1 MDNKIEVFKNE
12 QFGNVRVIER
22 DGEPWF
28 VAADVCKILNHSNP
42 SMAVKG
48 LDEDERMT
56 LNFTEVGAD
65 ERMTLNFADPHQA
78 GTRGGAQYIVVVNEP
93 GLYQLILRSNKP
105 EAKAFKRW
113 ITHEVIPTIRK
124 HGMYATPTTIEQ
136 MISDP
141 ANAIKVFSAL
151 KQEQERR
158 KELEATVEHNA
169 PKVLFAEA
177 VQASQDS
184 CLVGQLA
191 KMIRQNGKP
200 IGANRMFAW
209 LRDNGWLCK
218 IGENW
223 NMPTLK
229 AMEAGYFEIKETVIA
244 NPGGS
249 TRITRT
255 PKVTGK
261 GQIYFINWFLR
272 S

>member
-1 MDNKIEVFKNE
+1 MNE
-12 QFGNVRVIER
+12 LQIFNNNQFGEIRTIEDNGKVLFCAVDIAR
-22 DGEPWF
+22 ALGY
-28 VAADVCKILNHSNP
+28 SNP
-42 SMAVKG
+42 HDAIGRHCRGVVKREG
-48 LDEDERMT
+48 VSVT
-56 LNFTEVGAD
+56 TNQHGVSTE
-65 ERMTLNFADPHQA
+65 Q
-78 GTRGGAQYIVVVNEP
+78 VNEMSF
-93 GLYQLILRSNKP
+93 IP
-105 EAKAFKRW
+105 EGDVYRL
-113 ITHEVIPTIRK
+113 ITHSKLPTAERFERWVFDEVLPSIRK

-136 MISDP
+136 MIADP

-177 VQASQDS
+177 VQASHDS

-218 IGENW
+218 KGENW
-223 NMPTLK
+223 NMPTQK
-229 AMEAGYFEIKETVIA
+229 AMESGYFEIKETVIA
-244 NPGGS
+244 NPDGS

-272 S
+272 GENENSCIFHS

>member
-1 MDNKIEVFKNE
+1 MNE
-12 QFGNVRVIER
+12 LQIFNNNQFGEIRTI
-22 DGEPWF
+22 GEGDKIF
-28 VAADVCKILNHSNP
+28 FCGADVAKALGYTNP
-42 SMAVKG
+42 SKALTDHCRCVTK
-48 LDEDERMT
+48 RYI
-56 LNFTEVGAD
+56 
-65 ERMTLNFADPHQA
+65 PHPQA
-78 GTRGGAQYIVVVNEP
+78 PDKEIEMSF
-93 GLYQLILRSNKP
+93 IP
-105 EAKAFKRW
+105 EGDVYRL
-113 ITHEVIPTIRK
+113 ITHSKLPTAEKFERWVFDEVLPSIRK

-136 MISDP
+136 MIADP

-177 VQASQDS
+177 VQASHDS

-200 IGANRMFAW
+200 IGANRMFTW

-218 IGENW
+218 KGENW
-223 NMPTLK
+223 NMPTQK
-229 AMEAGYFEIKETVIA
+229 AMESGYFEIKETVIA
-244 NPGGS
+244 NPDGS

-272 S
+272 GENENSCICHS

>member
-1 MDNKIEVFKNE
+1 MNE
-12 QFGNVRVIER
+12 LQIFNNNQFGEIRTTIKN
-22 DGEPWF
+22 GEPWF
-28 VAADVCKILNHSNP
+28 VAADVCRALEIANNRDALTRLEQDE
-42 SMAVKG
+42 KG
-48 LDEDERMT
+48 VALTDT
-56 LNFTEVGAD
+56 PGGTQEV
-65 ERMTLNFADPHQA
+65 T
-78 GTRGGAQYIVVVNEP
+78 IVNEP
-93 GLYQLILRSNKP
+93 GLYGLVLGSRKP

-113 ITHEVIPTIRK
+113 VTHEVIPSIRK

-136 MISDP
+136 MIADP

-177 VQASQDS
+177 VQASHDS

-200 IGANRMFAW
+200 IGANRMFTW

-218 IGENW
+218 KGENW
-223 NMPTLK
+223 NMPTQK

-244 NPGGS
+244 NPDGS

-261 GQIYFINWFLR
+261 GQIYFINCFLR
-272 S
+272 GENENSCICHS

>member
-1 MDNKIEVFKNE
+1 MNE
-12 QFGNVRVIER
+12 LQIFNNNQFGEIRTIE
-22 DGEPWF
+22 DNGKVLF
-28 VAADVCKILNHSNP
+28 CGADV
-42 SMAVKG
+42 
-48 LDEDERMT
+48 
-56 LNFTEVGAD
+56 
-65 ERMTLNFADPHQA
+65 
-78 GTRGGAQYIVVVNEP
+78 
-93 GLYQLILRSNKP
+93 
-105 EAKAFKRW
+105 AKALGYARPNDAITAHCRCTVKCRIPHPQAPDKEIEMSFIPEGDVYRL
-113 ITHEVIPTIRK
+113 ITHSKLPTAEKFERWVFDEVLPSIRK

-136 MISDP
+136 MIADP

-177 VQASQDS
+177 VQASHDS

-200 IGANRMFAW
+200 IGANRMFTW

-218 IGENW
+218 KGENW
-223 NMPTLK
+223 NMPTQK

-244 NPGGS
+244 NPDGS
-249 TRITRT
+249 TKITRT

-272 S
+272 GENENSCICHS

>member
-1 MDNKIEVFKNE
+1 MNE
-12 QFGNVRVIER
+12 LQIFNNNQFGEIRTI
-22 DGEPWF
+22 GEGDKIF
-28 VAADVCKILNHSNP
+28 FCGADVAKALGYTNP
-42 SMAVKG
+42 SKALTDHCRCVTK
-48 LDEDERMT
+48 RYI
-56 LNFTEVGAD
+56 
-65 ERMTLNFADPHQA
+65 PHPQA
-78 GTRGGAQYIVVVNEP
+78 PDKEIEMSFISEGDVYR
-93 GLYQLILRSNKP
+93 L
-105 EAKAFKRW
+105 
-113 ITHEVIPTIRK
+113 ITHSKLPTAEKFERWVFDEVLPSIRK

-136 MISDP
+136 MIADP

-177 VQASQDS
+177 VQASHDS

-218 IGENW
+218 KGESW
-223 NMPTLK
+223 NMPTQK

-244 NPGGS
+244 NPDGS
-249 TRITRT
+249 TKITRT

-272 S
+272 GENENSCICHS

>member
-1 MDNKIEVFKNE
+1 MNE
-12 QFGNVRVIER
+12 LQIFNNNQFGEIRTTIK

-28 VAADVCKILNHSNP
+28 VASDVCRALEIANNLD
-42 SMAVKG
+42 ALTRLEQDEKG
-48 LDEDERMT
+48 VALTDT
-56 LNFTEVGAD
+56 PGGTQEV
-65 ERMTLNFADPHQA
+65 T
-78 GTRGGAQYIVVVNEP
+78 IVNEP
-93 GLYQLILRSNKP
+93 GLYALVLGSRKP

-113 ITHEVIPTIRK
+113 VTHEVIPSIRK

-136 MISDP
+136 MIADP

-177 VQASQDS
+177 VQASHDS

-200 IGANRMFAW
+200 IGANRMFTW

-218 IGENW
+218 KGENW
-223 NMPTLK
+223 NMPTQK

-244 NPGGS
+244 NPDGS

-261 GQIYFINWFLR
+261 GQIYFINCFLR
-272 S
+272 GENENSCICHS

>member
-1 MDNKIEVFKNE
+1 MNE
-12 QFGNVRVIER
+12 LQIFNNNQFGEIRTITEN
-22 DGEPWF
+22 GTTLF
-28 VAADVCKILNHSNP
+28 CGSDV
-42 SMAVKG
+42 
-48 LDEDERMT
+48 
-56 LNFTEVGAD
+56 
-65 ERMTLNFADPHQA
+65 
-78 GTRGGAQYIVVVNEP
+78 
-93 GLYQLILRSNKP
+93 
-105 EAKAFKRW
+105 AKALGYARPNEAITAHAKGTVKRRTPTNGGEQEMLFITEGDVYRL
-113 ITHEVIPTIRK
+113 ITHSKLPTAEKFERWVFDEVLPSIRK

-136 MISDP
+136 MIADP

-177 VQASQDS
+177 VQASHDS

-200 IGANRMFAW
+200 IGANRMFTW

-218 IGENW
+218 KGENW
-223 NMPTLK
+223 NMPTQK

-244 NPGGS
+244 NPDGS
-249 TRITRT
+249 TKITRT

-272 S
+272 GENENSCICHS

>member
-1 MDNKIEVFKNE
+1 MNE
-12 QFGNVRVIER
+12 LQIFNNNQFGEIRTTIK

-28 VAADVCKILNHSNP
+28 VAADVCRALEIANNRDALTRLEQDE
-42 SMAVKG
+42 KG
-48 LDEDERMT
+48 VALTDT
-56 LNFTEVGAD
+56 PGGTQEV
-65 ERMTLNFADPHQA
+65 T
-78 GTRGGAQYIVVVNEP
+78 IVNEP
-93 GLYQLILRSNKP
+93 GLYALVLGSRKP

-113 ITHEVIPTIRK
+113 VTHEVIPSIRK
-124 HGMYATPTTIEQ
+124 HGMYATPTAIEQ
-136 MISDP
+136 MIADP

-177 VQASQDS
+177 VQASHDS

-218 IGENW
+218 KGENW
-223 NMPTLK
+223 NMPTQK

-244 NPGGS
+244 NPDGS

-261 GQIYFINWFLR
+261 GQIYFINCFLR
-272 S
+272 GENENSCICHS

>member
-1 MDNKIEVFKNE
+1 MNE
-12 QFGNVRVIER
+12 LQIFNNNQFGEMRTITENGTTLFCAIDVAKTLGYTNPHKALADHCRCLTKREVPHPQSPDKQIEMLFIPE
-22 DGEPWF
+22 G
-28 VAADVCKILNHSNP
+28 DVYRL
-42 SMAVKG
+42 
-48 LDEDERMT
+48 
-56 LNFTEVGAD
+56 
-65 ERMTLNFADPHQA
+65 
-78 GTRGGAQYIVVVNEP
+78 
-93 GLYQLILRSNKP
+93 
-105 EAKAFKRW
+105 
-113 ITHEVIPTIRK
+113 ITHSKLPTAEKFESWVFDEVLPSIRK

-136 MISDP
+136 MIADP

-169 PKVLFAEA
+169 SKVLFAEA
-177 VQASQDS
+177 VQASHDS

-200 IGANRMFAW
+200 IGANRMFTW

-218 IGENW
+218 KGENW
-223 NMPTLK
+223 NMPTQK

-244 NPGGS
+244 NPDGS
-249 TRITRT
+249 TKITRT

-272 S
+272 GENENSCICHS

>member
-1 MDNKIEVFKNE
+1 MNE
-12 QFGNVRVIER
+12 LQIFNNNQFGEIRTTIK

-28 VAADVCKILNHSNP
+28 VAADVCRALEIANNRDALTRLEQDE
-42 SMAVKG
+42 KG
-48 LDEDERMT
+48 VALTDT
-56 LNFTEVGAD
+56 PGGTQEV
-65 ERMTLNFADPHQA
+65 T
-78 GTRGGAQYIVVVNEP
+78 IVNEP
-93 GLYQLILRSNKP
+93 GLYALVLGSCKP

-113 ITHEVIPTIRK
+113 VTHEVIPSIRK

-136 MISDP
+136 MIADP

-177 VQASQDS
+177 VQASHDS

-200 IGANRMFAW
+200 IGDNRMFTW

-218 IGENW
+218 KGENW
-223 NMPTLK
+223 NMPTQK

-244 NPGGS
+244 NPDGS

-272 S
+272 GENENSCICHS

>member
-1 MDNKIEVFKNE
+1 MNEVQIFKNN
-12 QFGNVRVIER
+12 QFGEIRTIEE
-22 DGEPWF
+22 GGKIF
-28 VAADVCKILNHSNP
+28 FCGADVARALGYTNSSKALTDHCRCITKRYI
-42 SMAVKG
+42 
-48 LDEDERMT
+48 
-56 LNFTEVGAD
+56 
-65 ERMTLNFADPHQA
+65 PHPQA
-78 GTRGGAQYIVVVNEP
+78 PDKEIEMSF
-93 GLYQLILRSNKP
+93 IP
-105 EAKAFKRW
+105 EGDVYRL
-113 ITHEVIPTIRK
+113 ITHSKLPTAEKFESWVFDEVLPSIRK

-136 MISDP
+136 MIADP

-158 KELEATVEHNA
+158 KELEETVEHNA

-177 VQASQDS
+177 VQASHDS

-200 IGANRMFAW
+200 IGANRMFTW

-218 IGENW
+218 KGENW
-223 NMPTLK
+223 NMPTQK

-244 NPGGS
+244 NPDGS

-272 S
+272 GENENSCICHS

>member
-1 MDNKIEVFKNE
+1 MNE
-12 QFGNVRVIER
+12 LQIFNNNQFGEIRTTIK

-28 VAADVCKILNHSNP
+28 VASDVCRALEIANNRDALTRLEQDE
-42 SMAVKG
+42 KG
-48 LDEDERMT
+48 VALTDT
-56 LNFTEVGAD
+56 LGGTQEV
-65 ERMTLNFADPHQA
+65 T
-78 GTRGGAQYIVVVNEP
+78 IVNEP
-93 GLYQLILRSNKP
+93 GLYALVLGSRKP

-113 ITHEVIPTIRK
+113 VTHEVIPSIRK

-136 MISDP
+136 MIADP

-177 VQASQDS
+177 VQASHDS

-200 IGANRMFAW
+200 IGANRMFTW

-218 IGENW
+218 KGENW
-223 NMPTLK
+223 NMPTQK

-244 NPGGS
+244 NPDGS

-261 GQIYFINWFLR
+261 GQIYFINCFLR
-272 S
+272 GENENSCICHS

>member
-1 MDNKIEVFKNE
+1 MNE
-12 QFGNVRVIER
+12 LQIFNNNQFGEIRTTIK

-28 VAADVCKILNHSNP
+28 VAADVCKALELEQVSRA
-42 SMAVKG
+42 MDR
-48 LDEDERMT
+48 LDEDERGLLKVT
-56 LNFTEVGAD
+56 HPQSPTKTQEVNG
-65 ERMTLNFADPHQA
+65 
-78 GTRGGAQYIVVVNEP
+78 VNES
-93 GLYQLILRSNKP
+93 GLYHLVLCSTKP
-105 EAKAFKRW
+105 EARAFKRW
-113 ITHEVIPTIRK
+113 ITHEVLPSIRK

-136 MISDP
+136 MIADP

-177 VQASQDS
+177 VQASHDS

-200 IGANRMFAW
+200 IGANRMFTW

-218 IGENW
+218 KGENW
-223 NMPTLK
+223 NMPTQK

-244 NPGGS
+244 NPDGS
-249 TRITRT
+249 TKITRT

-272 S
+272 GENENSCICHS

>member
-1 MDNKIEVFKNE
+1 MNE
-12 QFGNVRVIER
+12 LQIFNNNQFGEMRTIEEGDRVLFC
-22 DGEPWF
+22 G
-28 VAADVCKILNHSNP
+28 ADVAGALGYARP
-42 SMAVKG
+42 SDAITAHCRYTVK
-48 LDEDERMT
+48 R
-56 LNFTEVGAD
+56 
-65 ERMTLNFADPHQA
+65 RIPHPQA
-78 GTRGGAQYIVVVNEP
+78 PDKEIEMSF
-93 GLYQLILRSNKP
+93 IP
-105 EAKAFKRW
+105 ESDVYRL
-113 ITHEVIPTIRK
+113 ITHSKLPTAEKFESWVFDEVLPSIRK

-136 MISDP
+136 MIADP

-177 VQASQDS
+177 VQASHDS

-200 IGANRMFAW
+200 IGANRMFTW

-218 IGENW
+218 KGENW
-223 NMPTLK
+223 NMPTQK

-244 NPGGS
+244 NPDGS

-272 S
+272 GENENSCICHS

>member
-1 MDNKIEVFKNE
+1 MNE
-12 QFGNVRVIER
+12 LQIFNNNQFGEIRTTIK

-28 VAADVCKILNHSNP
+28 VAADVCRALEIANNRDALTRLEQDE
-42 SMAVKG
+42 KG
-48 LDEDERMT
+48 VALTDT
-56 LNFTEVGAD
+56 PGGTQEV
-65 ERMTLNFADPHQA
+65 T
-78 GTRGGAQYIVVVNEP
+78 IVNEP
-93 GLYQLILRSNKP
+93 GLYALVLGSRKP

-113 ITHEVIPTIRK
+113 VTHEVIPSIRK

-136 MISDP
+136 MIADP

-218 IGENW
+218 KGENW
-223 NMPTLK
+223 NMPTQK

-244 NPGGS
+244 NPDGS

-272 S
+272 GENENSCICHS

>member
-1 MDNKIEVFKNE
+1 MNELQIFNNNQFGEIRTTEEGNKIF
-12 QFGNVRVIER
+12 FCG
-22 DGEPWF
+22 
-28 VAADVCKILNHSNP
+28 ADV
-42 SMAVKG
+42 
-48 LDEDERMT
+48 
-56 LNFTEVGAD
+56 
-65 ERMTLNFADPHQA
+65 
-78 GTRGGAQYIVVVNEP
+78 
-93 GLYQLILRSNKP
+93 
-105 EAKAFKRW
+105 AKALGYARPNDAITAHCRCTVKCRIPHPQAPDKEIEMSFIPEGDVYRL
-113 ITHEVIPTIRK
+113 ITHSKLPTAEKFESWVFDEVLPSIRK
-124 HGMYATPTTIEQ
+124 HGIYATPTTIEQ
-136 MISDP
+136 MIADP

-177 VQASQDS
+177 VQASHDS

-200 IGANRMFAW
+200 IGANRMFTW

-218 IGENW
+218 KGENW
-223 NMPTLK
+223 NMPTQK

-244 NPGGS
+244 NPDGS

-261 GQIYFINWFLR
+261 GQIYFINCFLR
-272 S
+272 GENENSCICHS

>member
-1 MDNKIEVFKNE
+1 MNE
-12 QFGNVRVIER
+12 LQIFNNNQFGEIRTI
-22 DGEPWF
+22 GEGDKIF
-28 VAADVCKILNHSNP
+28 FCGADVAKALGYTNP
-42 SMAVKG
+42 SKALTDHCRCVTK
-48 LDEDERMT
+48 RYI
-56 LNFTEVGAD
+56 
-65 ERMTLNFADPHQA
+65 PHPQA
-78 GTRGGAQYIVVVNEP
+78 PDKEIEMSF
-93 GLYQLILRSNKP
+93 IP
-105 EAKAFKRW
+105 EGDVYRL
-113 ITHEVIPTIRK
+113 ITHSKLPTAEKFESWVFDEVLPSIRK

-136 MISDP
+136 MIADP

-200 IGANRMFAW
+200 IGANRMFTW

-218 IGENW
+218 KGENW
-223 NMPTLK
+223 NMPTQK

-244 NPGGS
+244 NPDGS
-249 TRITRT
+249 TKITRT

-272 S
+272 GENENSCICHS

>member
-1 MDNKIEVFKNE
+1 MNE
-12 QFGNVRVIER
+12 LQIFNNNQFGEIRTTEDNGKVLFC
-22 DGEPWF
+22 G
-28 VAADVCKILNHSNP
+28 ADV
-42 SMAVKG
+42 
-48 LDEDERMT
+48 
-56 LNFTEVGAD
+56 
-65 ERMTLNFADPHQA
+65 
-78 GTRGGAQYIVVVNEP
+78 
-93 GLYQLILRSNKP
+93 
-105 EAKAFKRW
+105 AKALGYARPNDAITAHCRCTVKCRIPHPQAPDKEIEMSFIPEGDVYRL
-113 ITHEVIPTIRK
+113 ITHSKLPTAEKFERWVFDEVLPSIRK

-136 MISDP
+136 MIADP

-177 VQASQDS
+177 VQASHDS

-200 IGANRMFAW
+200 IGANRMFTW

-218 IGENW
+218 KGENW
-223 NMPTLK
+223 NMPTQK

-244 NPGGS
+244 NPDGS

-261 GQIYFINWFLR
+261 GQIYFIDWFLR
-272 S
+272 GENENSCICHS

>member
-1 MDNKIEVFKNE
+1 
-12 QFGNVRVIER
+12 
-22 DGEPWF
+22 
-28 VAADVCKILNHSNP
+28 
-42 SMAVKG
+42 
-48 LDEDERMT
+48 
-56 LNFTEVGAD
+56 
-65 ERMTLNFADPHQA
+65 
-78 GTRGGAQYIVVVNEP
+78 
-93 GLYQLILRSNKP
+93 
-105 EAKAFKRW
+105 
-113 ITHEVIPTIRK
+113 
-124 HGMYATPTTIEQ
+124 MYATPTTIEQ
-136 MISDP
+136 MIADP

-177 VQASQDS
+177 VQASHDS

-218 IGENW
+218 KGENW
-223 NMPTLK
+223 NMPTQK

-244 NPGGS
+244 NPDGS

-272 S
+272 GENENSCICHS

>member
-1 MDNKIEVFKNE
+1 MNVQIFKNQ
-12 QFGNVRVIER
+12 QFGQIRTVAESGKILFCGSDIARALGYARPNEA
-22 DGEPWF
+22 
-28 VAADVCKILNHSNP
+28 VAAHAKGTVKRRTPTNGGEQEMLFITEGDVYRL
-42 SMAVKG
+42 
-48 LDEDERMT
+48 
-56 LNFTEVGAD
+56 
-65 ERMTLNFADPHQA
+65 
-78 GTRGGAQYIVVVNEP
+78 
-93 GLYQLILRSNKP
+93 
-105 EAKAFKRW
+105 
-113 ITHEVIPTIRK
+113 ITHSKLPTAEKFERWVFDEVLPSIRK

-136 MISDP
+136 MIADP

-177 VQASQDS
+177 VQASHDS

-200 IGANRMFAW
+200 IGANRMFTW

-218 IGENW
+218 KGENW
-223 NMPTLK
+223 NMPTQK

-244 NPGGS
+244 NPDGS

-261 GQIYFINWFLR
+261 GQIYFINCFLR
-272 S
+272 GENENSCICHS

>member
-1 MDNKIEVFKNE
+1 MNEIEVFRNSE
-12 QFGNVRVIER
+12 FGEVRTVEFNDR
-22 DGEPWF
+22 TYF
-28 VAADVCKILNHSNP
+28 VANDV
-42 SMAVKG
+42 
-48 LDEDERMT
+48 
-56 LNFTEVGAD
+56 
-65 ERMTLNFADPHQA
+65 
-78 GTRGGAQYIVVVNEP
+78 
-93 GLYQLILRSNKP
+93 
-105 EAKAFKRW
+105 AKALGYKRPNDA
-113 ITHEVIPTIRK
+113 ITAHCKGTVKHRIGVQTGIKGDGAPALQEIDMLIIPEGDIYRLVVKSQLPSAEKFERWVFDEVLPSIRK

-136 MISDP
+136 MIADP

-177 VQASQDS
+177 VQASHDS

-200 IGANRMFAW
+200 IGANRMFTW

-218 IGENW
+218 KGENW
-223 NMPTLK
+223 NMPTQK

-244 NPGGS
+244 NPDGS
-249 TRITRT
+249 TKITRT

-272 S
+272 GENENSCICHS

>member
-1 MDNKIEVFKNE
+1 MNE
-12 QFGNVRVIER
+12 LQIFNNNQFGEIRTTIK

-28 VAADVCKILNHSNP
+28 VAADVCRALEIANNRDALTRLEQDE
-42 SMAVKG
+42 KG
-48 LDEDERMT
+48 VALTDT
-56 LNFTEVGAD
+56 PGGTQEV
-65 ERMTLNFADPHQA
+65 T
-78 GTRGGAQYIVVVNEP
+78 IVNEP
-93 GLYQLILRSNKP
+93 GLYALVLGSRKP

-113 ITHEVIPTIRK
+113 VTHEVIPSIRK

-136 MISDP
+136 MIADP

-200 IGANRMFAW
+200 IGANRMFTW

-218 IGENW
+218 KGENW
-223 NMPTLK
+223 NMPTQK

-244 NPGGS
+244 NPDGS
-249 TRITRT
+249 TKITRT

-272 S
+272 GENENSCICHS

>member
-1 MDNKIEVFKNE
+1 MNE
-12 QFGNVRVIER
+12 LQIFNNNQFGEIRTI
-22 DGEPWF
+22 GEGDKIF
-28 VAADVCKILNHSNP
+28 FCGADVAKALGYTNP
-42 SMAVKG
+42 SKALTDHCRCVTK
-48 LDEDERMT
+48 RYI
-56 LNFTEVGAD
+56 
-65 ERMTLNFADPHQA
+65 PHPQA
-78 GTRGGAQYIVVVNEP
+78 PDKEIEMSF
-93 GLYQLILRSNKP
+93 IP
-105 EAKAFKRW
+105 EGDVYRL
-113 ITHEVIPTIRK
+113 ITHSKLPTAEKFESWVFDEVLPSIRK

-136 MISDP
+136 MIADP

-177 VQASQDS
+177 VQASHDS

-200 IGANRMFAW
+200 IGANRMFTW

-218 IGENW
+218 KGENW
-223 NMPTLK
+223 NMPTQK

-244 NPGGS
+244 NPDGS

-272 S
+272 GENENSCICHS

>member
-1 MDNKIEVFKNE
+1 MNE
-12 QFGNVRVIER
+12 LQIFNNNQFGEIRTI
-22 DGEPWF
+22 GEGDKIF
-28 VAADVCKILNHSNP
+28 FCGADVAKALGYTNP
-42 SMAVKG
+42 SKALTDHCRCVTK
-48 LDEDERMT
+48 RYI
-56 LNFTEVGAD
+56 
-65 ERMTLNFADPHQA
+65 PHPQA
-78 GTRGGAQYIVVVNEP
+78 PDKEIEMSF
-93 GLYQLILRSNKP
+93 IP
-105 EAKAFKRW
+105 EGDVYRL
-113 ITHEVIPTIRK
+113 ITHSKLPTAEKFESWVFDEVLPSIRK

-136 MISDP
+136 MIADP

-200 IGANRMFAW
+200 IGANRMFTW

-218 IGENW
+218 KGENW
-223 NMPTLK
+223 NMPTQK

-244 NPGGS
+244 NPDGS

-272 S
+272 GENENSCICHS

>member
-1 MDNKIEVFKNE
+1 MNE
-12 QFGNVRVIER
+12 LQIFNNNQFGEIRTI
-22 DGEPWF
+22 GEGDKIF
-28 VAADVCKILNHSNP
+28 FCGADVAKALGYTNP
-42 SMAVKG
+42 SKALTDHCRCVTK
-48 LDEDERMT
+48 RYI
-56 LNFTEVGAD
+56 
-65 ERMTLNFADPHQA
+65 PHPQA
-78 GTRGGAQYIVVVNEP
+78 PDKEIEMSF
-93 GLYQLILRSNKP
+93 IP
-105 EAKAFKRW
+105 EGDVYRL
-113 ITHEVIPTIRK
+113 ITHSKLPTAEKFESWVFDEVLPSIRK

-136 MISDP
+136 MIADP

-177 VQASQDS
+177 VQASHDS

-218 IGENW
+218 KGENW
-223 NMPTLK
+223 NMPTQK

-244 NPGGS
+244 NPDGS

-272 S
+272 GENENSCICHS

>member
-1 MDNKIEVFKNE
+1 MNE
-12 QFGNVRVIER
+12 LQIFNNNQFGEIRTTIK

-28 VAADVCKILNHSNP
+28 VASDVCRALEIANNRDALTRLEQDE
-42 SMAVKG
+42 KG
-48 LDEDERMT
+48 VALTDT
-56 LNFTEVGAD
+56 PGGTQEV
-65 ERMTLNFADPHQA
+65 T
-78 GTRGGAQYIVVVNEP
+78 IVNEP
-93 GLYQLILRSNKP
+93 GLYALVLGSRKP

-113 ITHEVIPTIRK
+113 VTHEVIPSIRK

-136 MISDP
+136 MIADP

-177 VQASQDS
+177 VQASHDS

-200 IGANRMFAW
+200 IGANRMFTW

-218 IGENW
+218 KGENW
-223 NMPTLK
+223 NMPTQK

-244 NPGGS
+244 NPDGS

-272 S
+272 GENENSCICHS